1 MEKRLDN
8 KAQKRLVGVE
18 KRLNDQIQGQLIAME
33 KRLDNKGKA
42 RFEALLAATTL
53 NKLEFVTRREF
64 EKLKKQ
70 VQRIQA
76 N

>member
-1 MEKRLDN
+1 MKQELAQVEKRLDS
-8 KAQKRLVGVE
+8 KA
-18 KRLNDQIQGQLIAME
+18 
-33 KRLDNKGKA
+33 KA
-42 RFEALLAATTL
+42 RFETLMAATVL

-70 VQRIQA
+70 VQRLQA